1 MVVAEFLMK
10 HVKMEFVLIT
20 MSIIKIRNL
29 QLIFTQIE
37 KLRLKPPNEPLG
49 LIVYQ
54 RNFRKQSFSRFSCT
68 QHQLDYKYQ
77 SVKHLQYLDN
87 AFVNI

>member
-1 MVVAEFLMK
+1 MVVAQFLMK

-20 MSIIKIRNL
+20 MSIIKIQNL

-54 RNFRKQSFSRFSCT
+54 SNFRKQSFSRFNVHNINLITRLS
-68 QHQLDYKYQ
+68 Q
-77 SVKHLQYLDN
+77 S
-87 AFVNI
+87 NIYNTWTVPW